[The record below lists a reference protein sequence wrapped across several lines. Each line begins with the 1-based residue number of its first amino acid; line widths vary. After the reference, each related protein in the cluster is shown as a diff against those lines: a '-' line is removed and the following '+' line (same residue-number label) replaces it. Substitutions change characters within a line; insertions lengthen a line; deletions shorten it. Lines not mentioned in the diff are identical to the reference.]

1 MPLRALE
8 HVNIRTPDIE
18 TLANFYCDVLGLV
31 RGPRPAFDFPGAWLY
46 LADRPVIHLVGVLPE
61 PRPTGT
67 LRLEHFAFSGSDI
80 DALIA
85 ALQLREIPFRV
96 GQPPGFPL
104 RQVSF
109 SDPDGNRLHVDF
121 DIAPSSVEQP

>member
-1 MPLRALE
+1 MPLRALS
-8 HVNIRTPDIE
+8 HVNIRTPNVE
-18 TLANFYCDVLGLV
+18 ALASFYCDVLGLV

-46 LADRPVIHLVGVLPE
+46 LGDLPVIHLVGVPLE

-67 LRLEHFAFSGSDI
+67 LRIEHFAFSADDI

-85 ALQLREIPFRV
+85 SLELREVPFRV

-121 DIAPSSVEQP
+121 DLAEGGV

>member
-1 MPLRALE
+1 MPLLALS
-8 HVNIRTPDIE
+8 HVNIRTPNLE
-18 TLANFYCDVLGLV
+18 VLASFYCDVLGLV

-46 LADRPVIHLVGVLPE
+46 LGDAPVIHLVGIGEPE
-61 PRPTGT
+61 ARPTGT
-67 LRLEHFAFSGSDI
+67 LRLEHFAFSGEDI

-85 ALQLREIPFRV
+85 ALELREIPFRV
-96 GQPPGFPL
+96 GQTPGFPL

-121 DIAPSSVEQP
+121 ELGEQSRID

>member
-8 HVNIRTPDIE
+8 HVNIRTPNVE
-18 TLANFYCDVLGLV
+18 VLANFYCEVLGLV

-46 LADRPVIHLVGVLPE
+46 LGDRPVVHLVGVPAE

-67 LRLEHFAFSGSDI
+67 LRLEHFAFSADDI
-80 DALIA
+80 EGLLAI
-85 ALQLREIPFRV
+85 LQLREIPFRV
-96 GQPPGFPL
+96 GTPPGFPL

-109 SDPDGNRLHVDF
+109 CDPDGNRLHVDF
-121 DIAPSSVEQP
+121 ELDA

>member
-1 MPLRALE
+1 MALRALS
-8 HVNIRTPDIE
+8 HVNIRTPNLE
-18 TLANFYCDVLGLV
+18 ALASFYCDVLGLV

-46 LADRPVIHLVGVLPE
+46 LGDCPVIHLVGIE
-61 PRPTGT
+61 SEARPAGT
-67 LRLEHFAFSGSDI
+67 LRIEHFAFSADDM
-80 DALIA
+80 DALLA
-85 ALQLREIPFRV
+85 ALQVREIPFRV

-121 DIAPSSVEQP
+121 DLPR